1 VKRRRLSLGWIDFLV
16 IAASI
21 LTFAAVAGA
30 TIGYGSNKLPCCRLS
45 AVAAETE
52 TGTTND
58 NCSPDHNVPQE
69 AIMNNGQNKNRA
81 IAVPAELRKSRFSW
95 IDLLVIAA
103 ALLTLA
109 VVVDASTGRAKA
121 AAPVSQSNLI
131 TPEVSQLPDDPGL
144 LRARIRLASGL

>member
-1 VKRRRLSLGWIDFLV
+1 
-16 IAASI
+16 
-21 LTFAAVAGA
+21 
-30 TIGYGSNKLPCCRLS
+30 
-45 AVAAETE
+45 
-52 TGTTND
+52 
-58 NCSPDHNVPQE
+58 
-69 AIMNNGQNKNRA
+69 MNNGQNKIRA
-81 IAVPAELRKSRFSW
+81 IAVPSELRTSRFSW

-109 VVVDASTGRAKA
+109 VVVDASTGRAK